1 MKLFPTIAA
10 VFLAAGIAC
19 SGAAGAARL
28 DPDHYLL
35 SKEVMKKMKAIEVE
49 LEKSGHQSD
58 SGDDDDDDDS
68 AGKRASKGRDKGKD
82 DNPTPE
88 ELVREIEQDK
98 VAMAALNRH
107 GLTSRDY
114 ALTSF
119 AMLHAG
125 FYVMFEESMDR
136 KGAADMLARFTREQR
151 ANVAFVRA
159 MNLEKKK

>member
-1 MKLFPTIAA
+1 MKLFHTISA
-10 VFLAAGIAC
+10 VLLAVGIAC

-49 LEKSGHQSD
+49 LEKSGYKP
-58 SGDDDDDDDS
+58 DDEDENEG
-68 AGKRASKGRDKGKD
+68 AGSRRNKGKKKD

-88 ELVREIEQDK
+88 ELVREIESNK

-125 FYVMFEESMDR
+125 FYVMFEESMDK
-136 KGAADMLARFTREQR
+136 KGAADMLAKFTREQR
-151 ANVAFVRA
+151 ANVAFVRS
-159 MNLEKKK
+159 MNYEKKK

>member
-1 MKLFPTIAA
+1 MKLFHTISA

-19 SGAAGAARL
+19 SGAAGAAKL

-35 SKEVMKKMKAIEVE
+35 SADVMNKMKAIEVE
-49 LEKSGHQSD
+49 FEKNGHKSSTSD
-58 SGDDDDDDDS
+58 DEDDDG
-68 AGKRASKGRDKGKD
+68 AGKRDGKNKNG
-82 DNPTPE
+82 NPTPE

-98 VAMAALNRH
+98 VAMAALKRH

-125 FYVMFEESMDR
+125 FYVMFEESMDK
-136 KGAADMLARFTREQR
+136 KGAADMLAKFTREQR

-159 MNLEKKK
+159 MNPGKKK